1 MNKHSI
7 ELSDSERLVL
17 FEFLSRIID
26 DEYGN
31 IADKL
36 FEDISEEYVLCTI
49 KCQLEKAMLE
59 PKKGNYNELVL
70 QARETV
76 RKNY

>member
-26 DEYGN
+26 DEYES
-31 IADKL
+31 IADKV
-36 FEDISEEYVLCTI
+36 FEDVS
-49 KCQLEKAMLE
+49 
-59 PKKGNYNELVL
+59 
-70 QARETV
+70 
-76 RKNY
+76 